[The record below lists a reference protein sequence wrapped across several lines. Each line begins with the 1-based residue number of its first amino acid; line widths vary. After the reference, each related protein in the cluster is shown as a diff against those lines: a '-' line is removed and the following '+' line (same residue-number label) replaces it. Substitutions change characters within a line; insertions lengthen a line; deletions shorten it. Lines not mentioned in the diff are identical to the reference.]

1 MTIYLL
7 VFAGAL
13 VLAMGA
19 TPVARFLAPRVGVI
33 DQPEARKIHARPVPR
48 LGGAAILVTVLL
60 VSVVVGE
67 RHNFDQ
73 FGSILVG
80 ATGISFIGLIDDR
93 WGLPPL
99 IKLVGQIA
107 VALLLYVSGVYVSA
121 FRLPVLNLITT
132 VFWMVYITNAINL
145 LDNMDGLAG
154 GVAAIAAAHFALMC
168 AFSGQYLVGALS
180 IALLGAC
187 LGFLFYNLN
196 PASIFMGDSGS
207 LFLGFVL
214 AATGIKLRFPENVT
228 FVTWMVPVLVMGI
241 PVFDTALVI
250 ISRLR
255 RRVNPLTNPGQDHL
269 SHRLVAAGMDKRE
282 AVLALYVISFVMG
295 LLAIFVTRASIV
307 EGYIGGGA
315 AALTGLYGLWRMERP
330 PFLRSQETYLRAEPE
345 DESSVVGDQ
354 SPAEQIALVDVSS
367 GTTVGEDA

>member
-13 VLAMGA
+13 VLAVGA
-19 TPVARFLAPRVGVI
+19 TPLARFLGPRVGVI
-33 DQPEARKIHARPVPR
+33 DQPESRKIHARPVPR
-48 LGGAAILVTVLL
+48 LGGAAILVAVLL
-60 VSVVVGE
+60 VSVIVGE

-80 ATGISFIGLIDDR
+80 AAGISFIGLIDDR

-99 IKLVGQIA
+99 VKLVGQIA
-107 VALLLYVSGVYVSA
+107 AALLLYVSGVYVSA
-121 FRLPVLNLITT
+121 FPHPSLNVVAT
-132 VFWMVYITNAINL
+132 VFWVVYITNAINL

-187 LGFLFYNLN
+187 LGFLFYNVN

-255 RRVNPLTNPGQDHL
+255 RGMNPLTNPGQDHV
-269 SHRLVAAGMDKRE
+269 SHRLVAAGMGRRE
-282 AVLALYVISFVMG
+282 AVLMLYMGSFVLG
-295 LLAIFVTRASIV
+295 LLAIFVTQASIV
-307 EGYIGGGA
+307 EGYIGGGV
-315 AALTGLYGLWRMERP
+315 AALVGLFALWRMERP
-330 PFLRSQETYLRAEPE
+330 PFYSAQETSAGALAE
-345 DESSVVGDQ
+345 DERALVGGQ
-354 SPAEQIALVDVSS
+354 SPTEQVIVADATARTALRD
-367 GTTVGEDA
+367 DA